1 MGIKKTSLIGKYDN
15 YNDLFDAVKD
25 WFDTNMPNFFTN
37 ITVYHDPSTSQP
49 DTRGYH
55 ATITFSDANQPLY
68 MFRVEAFNSAYSRTL
83 LVLRSYIVGG
93 FYESHTNT
101 FIYDSDN
108 HYYNYIAQIYKIR
121 DDVVGISICNN
132 TTYNSIE
139 DLQPGV
145 IIFAKTQN
153 GDIAVVRPTVFSN
166 TAKYNYDS
174 STKKPNNIF
183 CTTINSV
190 GSTYYHDNMSY
201 EQVSAISSVLC
212 PIDVVGCDD
221 HIPNAYVVPLA
232 STIISNCNDGY
243 LKSGLRVLYYTGKL
257 AFDTNQMDA
266 DQS

>member
-1 MGIKKTSLIGKYDN
+1 MGIKKTSFIGKYDN

-37 ITVYHDPSTSQP
+37 ITVYHDPSTTQP
-49 DTRGYH
+49 DTKGYN

-68 MFRVEAFNSAYSRTL
+68 MFRLEKSNNYNRTL

-132 TTYNSIE
+132 TTYKGIE

-145 IIFAKTQN
+145 IIFAKTYN
-153 GDIAVVRPTVFSN
+153 GDIAVIRPTVFSN

-174 STKKPNNIF
+174 AIKKPNNIF

-257 AFDTNQMDA
+257 AFDTDQMDA